1 MIARPSASRTTRS
14 ESMDATAT
22 PRSTASPTRSTCWR
36 KLPACCSTANRAD
49 SASTTPRSRHCS
61 ATNWLPVTGGAR
73 RGVCARPSRGART
86 AGTVRASVAIRRNEA
101 RPMRL
106 LLAVRRRNVFGGSR
120 SRAVNPAR
128 KRWQDFCQARD
139 TGLGA
144 SSEPRPC
151 AFNPARVAAVRQCV
165 ADATSRRRYAR
176 LGRAARDVRSTCA
189 APDGRMKHGA

>member
-49 SASTTPRSRHCS
+49 SASTTPRSRHCL

-101 RPMRL
+101 RPMRHSSWRF
-106 LLAVRRRNVFGGSR
+106 AVGTFSGPADHVLSR
-120 SRAVNPAR
+120 TT
-128 KRWQDFCQARD
+128 WQDFCQAATPASARLPSH
-139 TGLGA
+139 GLAHSIRLASLRCDNVSPMRRAVGA
-144 SSEPRPC
+144 MPGSDARPVTSARRAPRPT
-151 AFNPARVAAVRQCV
+151 V
-165 ADATSRRRYAR
+165 
-176 LGRAARDVRSTCA
+176 G
-189 APDGRMKHGA
+189 

>member
-61 ATNWLPVTGGAR
+61 ATNWLPVTDGAR

-101 RPMRL
+101 RPMRHSSWRF
-106 LLAVRRRNVFGGSR
+106 AVGTFSGAADHVLSR
-120 SRAVNPAR
+120 
-128 KRWQDFCQARD
+128 KTWQDFCQARD

-144 SSEPRPC
+144 SSEPRLC
-151 AFNPARVAAVRQCV
+151 ASDPARVVVVRQCV